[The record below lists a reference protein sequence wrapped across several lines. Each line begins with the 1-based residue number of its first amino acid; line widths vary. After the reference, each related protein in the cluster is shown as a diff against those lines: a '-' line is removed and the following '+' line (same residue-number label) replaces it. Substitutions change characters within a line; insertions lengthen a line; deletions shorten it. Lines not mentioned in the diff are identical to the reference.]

1 MDVMKQA
8 EDLDSL
14 SDLHALYA
22 IMHTIR
28 KSFIP
33 VYWSVPNTSA
43 PVSMNDHGIYDYILN
58 EDVFLGVVGILEY
71 DPEFPA
77 YKASYRDFLQNS
89 SEYMQVLEIRDPIIQ
104 RKIHQTYRL
113 QYLKDVVLA
122 RVLDDSTFNVLSSF
136 IMVNQIDIINH
147 IMQDATFLNDL
158 LRPFLPSPD
167 AANAHIPPNTI
178 VLSGA
183 REQAP
188 SPPATPNTS
197 AIFIPHTHQNGG
209 VADAGPFM
217 SFTRLVKKTNSK
229 PDTLR
234 FIHQLCLM
242 GKNVQI
248 PTRIALYRTLVE
260 RGVLFALEW
269 ALRLPPPSMKKG
281 KEAEVSQSQTQ
292 IQTHS
297 LSASISTSSE
307 TPVDDGSISDA
318 DRAALLDAAAEVL
331 IVVVDHHVAGV
342 RSHIVKQFE
351 VEKAREHAAIVS
363 SPLTNGAILGPKG
376 STGSGKK
383 AETGSAPNLLRAL
396 LGRLGGTKEVL
407 FRNQIGDS
415 LKLLLELP
423 NMDFHGAG
431 PEVCSSFLFC
441 VHFTICVIMT
451 DWVLILFLRFWIEHG
466 CNAATSRR
474 SHQ

>member
-1 MDVMKQA
+1 
-8 EDLDSL
+8 
-14 SDLHALYA
+14 
-22 IMHTIR
+22 
-28 KSFIP
+28 
-33 VYWSVPNTSA
+33 
-43 PVSMNDHGIYDYILN
+43 MNDHGIYDYILN

-77 YKASYRDFLQNS
+77 YKASYRDFLQHS
-89 SEYMQVLEIRDPIIQ
+89 SEYMQVIEIRDPNVQ

-147 IMQDATFLNDL
+147 IMQDATFLSDL
-158 LRPFLPSPD
+158 LKPFLPNPD
-167 AANAHIPPNTI
+167 VANAHIPPNTI

-188 SPPATPNTS
+188 SPPASPNVST
-197 AIFIPHTHQNGG
+197 IFIPQTHQNG
-209 VADAGPFM
+209 VVSDAGALS
-217 SFTRLVKKTNSK
+217 SFTRLVKMTNSK
-229 PDTLR
+229 ADILR

-248 PTRIALYRTLVE
+248 PTRIGLYRALVE

-281 KEAEVSQSQTQ
+281 KEAEVPQSQTQ
-292 IQTHS
+292 TRTHS
-297 LSASISTSSE
+297 LSASRTPASTE
-307 TPVDDGSISDA
+307 TAVDNDMSILDA
-318 DRAALLDAAAEVL
+318 DRAVLLDAAAEVL

-351 VEKAREHAAIVS
+351 VEMAREHAAVVMS
-363 SPLTNGAILGPKG
+363 SGSIGPLTNGAILGPKG
-376 STGSGKK
+376 SFGSGKK
-383 AETGSAPNLLRAL
+383 VEMGLAPNLLRAL
-396 LGRLGGTKEVL
+396 LGRLGGTKDEP
-407 FRNQIGDS
+407 FRSQIGDS
-415 LKLLLELP
+415 LRMLLELP

-431 PEVCSSFLFC
+431 PEVCSSFLFSC
-441 VHFTICVIMT
+441 IYFSFSAGIATGWGT
-451 DWVLILFLRFWIEHG
+451 DALSSFSFSRFG
-466 CNAATSRR
+466 
-474 SHQ
+474 